1 MESALVATV
10 AGRGPVESGFPDG
23 LRTPVAVVGAALAL
37 LIAWCMIELPAAG
50 AQSGAQVLAQS
61 QELLVN
67 DLARATADSIS
78 DVAGDLST
86 AGALYTVHPDKTPAD
101 TLTTFTRACP
111 QARGLALV
119 KRSTGAL
126 LAGTGEPV
134 PMESLPTKDV
144 DRITVNLVQDQ
155 SGATVVLTAAP
166 LAGTDWL
173 VLVTTGVKIPAATL
187 SGEPA
192 EALVLTTNDG
202 HVVKS
207 RGDVDP
213 SYQQLVNT
221 ASANAGAGVGSVT
234 GEAGKGPVVD
244 GARTTPIA
252 VYAPIL
258 TGDPARPLG
267 LNMVLVGSAPGR
279 GAPQTPVETAW
290 VTVAL
295 AVAAAIT
302 LLLLVFGLVRPLR
315 RLRAAALGGHHE
327 RRHRLSEA
335 RIVAGALAGGVVV
348 DKRGRISART
358 LVFAAVAPLLACSV
372 AVGVVAW
379 ETVPTVP
386 DLVVQGERGLA
397 DVTAGA
403 LRDQLSASLTDLRSF
418 AAHAT
423 GDVGSLKP
431 ALGNL
436 IAQNSR
442 YRSVYVTDADG
453 AVQVT
458 AGRAPL
464 RTVERPPAGSGLHQ
478 QNTAGRIPVLYASTP
493 LPDHSHVLIG
503 ELDVTKLSSILR
515 RSAGNGKLVDAGL
528 RTLASADGYRAFD
541 PLADQPLRQSVTDA
555 LGGVGRP
562 GTDEIDGQWYVVAAS
577 TVHGGQ
583 SVDPLRWTV
592 VLQQPLTTLPL
603 PDNVV
608 RRYIL
613 AAALAAG
620 TAALLLLGW
629 YHLCFVRPLRR
640 LATAADRLAR
650 GDLKTVIYPER
661 LNEIGT
667 ITQCLDA
674 TRRQRAD
681 TTAPVPLLV

>member
-1 MESALVATV
+1 
-10 AGRGPVESGFPDG
+10 
-23 LRTPVAVVGAALAL
+23 
-37 LIAWCMIELPAAG
+37 
-50 AQSGAQVLAQS
+50 
-61 QELLVN
+61 
-67 DLARATADSIS
+67 
-78 DVAGDLST
+78 
-86 AGALYTVHPDKTPAD
+86 
-101 TLTTFTRACP
+101 
-111 QARGLALV
+111 
-119 KRSTGAL
+119 
-126 LAGTGEPV
+126 
-134 PMESLPTKDV
+134 
-144 DRITVNLVQDQ
+144 
-155 SGATVVLTAAP
+155 
-166 LAGTDWL
+166 
-173 VLVTTGVKIPAATL
+173 
-187 SGEPA
+187 
-192 EALVLTTNDG
+192 
-202 HVVKS
+202 
-207 RGDVDP
+207 
-213 SYQQLVNT
+213 
-221 ASANAGAGVGSVT
+221 
-234 GEAGKGPVVD
+234 
-244 GARTTPIA
+244 
-252 VYAPIL
+252 
-258 TGDPARPLG
+258 
-267 LNMVLVGSAPGR
+267 
-279 GAPQTPVETAW
+279 
-290 VTVAL
+290 
-295 AVAAAIT
+295 
-302 LLLLVFGLVRPLR
+302 
-315 RLRAAALGGHHE
+315 
-327 RRHRLSEA
+327 
-335 RIVAGALAGGVVV
+335 
-348 DKRGRISART
+348 
-358 LVFAAVAPLLACSV
+358 VAPLLTCSV
-372 AVGVVAW
+372 VVGVVAW

-386 DLVVQGERGLA
+386 DLVVPGERGLA
-397 DVTAGA
+397 EVTAGA

-418 AAHAT
+418 ATHAT

-442 YRSVYVTDADG
+442 YRSVYVTDANG

-458 AGRAPL
+458 AGRTPL
-464 RTVERPPAGSGLHQ
+464 RAVERPPAGSGLHQ

-515 RSAGNGKLVDAGL
+515 RSAGNGKLVDAGM

-541 PLADQPLRQSVTDA
+541 PLTDQSLRQSVTDA

-562 GTDEIDGQWYVVAAS
+562 GTDEIDGQWYVVAAD
-577 TVHGGQ
+577 TVHGGP

-608 RRYIL
+608 RRYTL

-640 LATAADRLAR
+640 LAAAADRLAR